1 MQVAGFGLIAPGNTR
16 QTHRAHP
23 MPICPELMSYAVL
36 RPGPNGS
43 MEMIN
48 GRCTPAES
56 AFHLSSS
63 RTSYST
69 AHFPIQYR
77 TWHHQ
82 CLFIHSNTCLFQ
94 SSRSLPQGNTP
105 WLSLYTQGRW
115 QGFRP
120 HSPTQVLSL
129 KGLGE
134 VSSLSLSWPATW
146 MVGPPPPPSPTLSN
160 ICFQVLLS
168 FSTL

>member
-1 MQVAGFGLIAPGNTR
+1 
-16 QTHRAHP
+16 

-134 VSSLSLSWPATW
+134 VSSLSLSLGQPHGWLDHHHHRHH
-146 MVGPPPPPSPTLSN
+146 V
-160 ICFQVLLS
+160 QHLLS
-168 FSTL
+168 SAPLFLNALNLDQHWIIFHIVRNAANANRH